1 MIHPCIFK
9 VDGKILKANLLIGLA
24 IFFYLI
30 YGSFIEQPI
39 EMLPHFLSRIAGAL
53 LYLGLI
59 KYFWKNNPLSHLFG
73 TFIYFNFQPIISFI
87 NLADPTIKIQG
98 WIIVGL
104 FILFFIYSSGIKSIK
119 DSLSSKAT

>member
-1 MIHPCIFK
+1 MSFK
-9 VDGKILKANLLIGLA
+9 TDGKMLKANLLNGVS

-39 EMLPHFLSRIAGAL
+39 EMLPHFLSRIGGAL
-53 LYLGLI
+53 FYFGLI

-73 TFIYFNFQPIISFI
+73 TFIYFHFQPIINFI

-104 FILFFIYSSGIKSIK
+104 FALFFIYSSGIKSIK
-119 DSLSSKAT
+119 DSLSSKTA